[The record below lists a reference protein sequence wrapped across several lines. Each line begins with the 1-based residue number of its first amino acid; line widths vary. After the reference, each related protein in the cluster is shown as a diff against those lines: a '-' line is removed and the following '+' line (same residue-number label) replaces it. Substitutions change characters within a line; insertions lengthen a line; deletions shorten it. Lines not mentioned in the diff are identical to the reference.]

1 MKTLA
6 IAIRATLFTLIVTGI
21 VYPLAVTALAQLM
34 FAHRANG
41 SLIADDKGRI
51 VGSELIG
58 QAFTN
63 PAYLHGRA
71 SANDYDAANSGGTN
85 LAVTSKRLH
94 DDAAK
99 LDATYRADN
108 GLAAAVVI
116 PADAITRSASG
127 LDPDISPENAA
138 LQVARIAKAR
148 GVTPERVQAII
159 DGAAAGRDL
168 GVLGEPHV
176 DVLDVNLALD
186 RSFGAPPSALTI
198 PP

>member
-6 IAIRATLFTLIVTGI
+6 IAARATLLTLVITGV
-21 VYPLAVTALAQLM
+21 VYPLAVTALAQLL
-34 FAHRANG
+34 FSHRANG
-41 SLIADDKGRI
+41 SLVADDKGRI

-58 QAFTN
+58 QTFAN

-85 LAVTSKRLH
+85 LAVTSKKLH

-99 LDATYRADN
+99 LDAGYRADN
-108 GLAAAVVI
+108 ALAADAVI

-148 GVTPERVQAII
+148 GVTVERVEAIV
-159 DGAAAGRDL
+159 DGAASGREL
-168 GVLGEPHV
+168 GVLGEPYV
-176 DVLDVNLALD
+176 RVLVVNLALD
-186 RSFGAPPSALTI
+186 RSFGAPPNTLTI
-198 PP
+198 RP